1 MDVLVNN
8 GNYILSLAIGLVVLL
23 LFWLVLWW
31 RQRHSVL
38 TQKKV
43 FDKISHDALQD
54 FVVPSTEDGEI
65 HIDHLLLTAKG
76 LLVVDVK
83 DVNGAV
89 FGGDKMQDWTV
100 IHVDG
105 RFTFRNPQAALRD
118 RVAAIKLIV
127 RDIPVSGRIL
137 FLADARFT
145 KGIPSMACGL
155 QELLDEFGEQD
166 AASAQTKVNAFRPL
180 WDRLK
185 DEAMSTQ
192 LGRILRR

>member
-1 MDVLVNN
+1 M
-8 GNYILSLAIGLVVLL
+8 
-23 LFWLVLWW
+23 
-31 RQRHSVL
+31 
-38 TQKKV
+38 
-43 FDKISHDALQD
+43 QD

-83 DVNGAV
+83 DVKGAV

-100 IHVDG
+100 IHSDG
-105 RFTFRNPQAALRD
+105 RFTFSNPQGALRD
-118 RVAAIKLIV
+118 RMAAIKLIV

-145 KGIPSMACGL
+145 KGTPSMACGL

-180 WDRLK
+180 WDKLR
-185 DEAMSTQ
+185 DQAVSTQ
-192 LGRILRR
+192 LGKLLRS